1 MPIYEFYCENCNTIF
16 NFFSSRINTKK
27 VPGCPKCKNG
37 KLSRLV
43 SVFSYT
49 GGDKRQ
55 TSEDDDISFDES
67 KMEKAMQM
75 LVSQAESID
84 ENDPRKAADVMRR
97 FSNMAGME
105 LGGGMEEALKR
116 MENGEDPEKI
126 EAEMGDQLEGD
137 GLFAPAPEKGKSA
150 KYFKLQPYKDETLY
164 DL

>member
-1 MPIYEFYCENCNTIF
+1 MPIYEFYCKDCNTIF

-27 VPGCPKCKNG
+27 VPGCPKCDKN
-37 KLSRLV
+37 KLSRQV
-43 SVFSYT
+43 SIFSYT

-55 TSEDDDISFDES
+55 TSEDDEMPFDES

-75 LVSQAESID
+75 LASQAENID
-84 ENDPRKAADVMRR
+84 ENDPGKAADVMRN

-105 LGGGMEEALKR
+105 LGEGMEEALKR

-137 GLFAPAPEKGKSA
+137 DLFALASKKGRFA
-150 KYFKLQPYKDETLY
+150 KGLRAQPFKDDTLY